1 MFWCGDRIIDET
13 DKDDAVLFDQPIE
26 EEKKE
31 GQMFEVFPENWQSI
45 NLFLDIQTQW
55 RIDQGVIFGLDY
67 NAVAFIFKLKK
78 KKIKKPLEILAD
90 LQVLEAKI
98 VETINKDNK

>member
-13 DKDDAVLFDQPIE
+13 AKDDAVLFDQPIE
-26 EEKKE
+26 EKKE
-31 GQMFEVFPENWQSI
+31 ERIFEVLPSNWESI
-45 NLFLDIQTQW
+45 KIFTDIQTQW

-67 NAVAFIFKLKK
+67 NAIAFIFKLKK

-98 VETINKDNK
+98 VETLNKDNK